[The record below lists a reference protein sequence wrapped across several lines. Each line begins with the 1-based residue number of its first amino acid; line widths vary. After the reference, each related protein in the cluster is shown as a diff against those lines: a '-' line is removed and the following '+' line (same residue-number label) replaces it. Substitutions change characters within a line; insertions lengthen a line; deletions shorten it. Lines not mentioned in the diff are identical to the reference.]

1 MIVSQDTAVKI
12 ADYLLQIKAIK
23 LQPNKPFIWASGWK
37 APIYCDNRRTLSYP
51 KIRNFLRDQFIK
63 VINEK
68 MGKPDVICGVAT
80 GGIAH
85 GMMIADALNLPF
97 CYVRAEAKVH
107 GLANLIEGV
116 VGAGQKVVIIEDLI
130 STGKSSLKAV
140 SSLRNAGC
148 TVHGMISIFT
158 YNFKISAD
166 AFKKEKCPV
175 YHLCDYETLTKEA
188 LKKGTI
194 TKQDVSLLKA
204 WREAPDKWGQ
214 DGKEPVRPTLL
225 SGMK

>member
-1 MIVSQDTAVKI
+1 MIASQDIAIKI

-23 LQPNKPFIWASGWK
+23 LQPHKPFIWASGWK

-51 KIRNFLRDQFIK
+51 KIRNYLREQFIK
-63 VINEK
+63 IINEK
-68 MGKPDVICGVAT
+68 FGKPDVIAGVAT

-85 GMMIADALNLPF
+85 GMLIADTMNLPF

-148 TVHGMISIFT
+148 IVQGMVSIFT
-158 YNFKISAD
+158 YNFKVASD

-194 TKQDVSLLKA
+194 TKQDVALLKA

-214 DGKEPVRPTLL
+214 EGTPVSPLIA
-225 SGMK
+225 KV

>member
-1 MIVSQDTAVKI
+1 MIVNQDTAIKI

-23 LQPNKPFIWASGWK
+23 LQPTKPFVWASGWK

-51 KIRNFLRDQFIK
+51 KIRNFLRDQFVK
-63 VINEK
+63 VISEK
-68 MGKPDVICGVAT
+68 MPKPDVICGVAT

-85 GMMIADALNLPF
+85 GMMIADAMNLPF

-148 TVHGMISIFT
+148 TVQGMISIFT
-158 YNFKISAD
+158 YNFKIAAD

-175 YHLCDYETLTKEA
+175 YHLCDYETLMKES

-194 TKQDVSLLKA
+194 TKQDLALLKS

-214 DGKEPVRPTLL
+214 DGAPVSPLAP
-225 SGMK
+225 KY

>member
-1 MIVSQDTAVKI
+1 MIYNQDTAVKI

-23 LQPNKPFIWASGWK
+23 LQPTKPFVWASGWK

-51 KIRNFLRDQFIK
+51 KIRSFLRDQFIK
-63 VINEK
+63 IINEK
-68 MGKPDVICGVAT
+68 FPKPNVICGVAT

-85 GMMIADALNLPF
+85 GALIAEAMNLPF

-116 VGAGQKVVIIEDLI
+116 VGVGQKVVIIEDLI

-148 TVHGMISIFT
+148 TVQGMISIFT
-158 YNFKISAD
+158 YNFKLAAD

-175 YHLCDYETLTKEA
+175 FHLCDYETLIQDAIKKNVITKE
-188 LKKGTI
+188 
-194 TKQDVSLLKA
+194 DVALLKS

-214 DGKEPVRPTLL
+214 
-225 SGMK
+225 SGEVAKRII

>member
-1 MIVSQDTAVKI
+1 MIVSQETAIKI
-12 ADYLLQIKAIK
+12 ADHLLQIKAIK
-23 LQPNKPFIWASGWK
+23 LQPHKPFVWASGWK

-51 KIRNFLRDQFIK
+51 KIRNYLRNQFIK
-63 VINEK
+63 VITEK

-85 GMMIADALNLPF
+85 GMMIADAMNLPF

-148 TVHGMISIFT
+148 TVQGMVSIFT
-158 YNFKISAD
+158 YNFKIAAD

-188 LKKGTI
+188 LKKNVI
-194 TKQDVSLLKA
+194 TKQDMALLKS

-214 DGKEPVRPTLL
+214 DGNEPKRMIP
-225 SGMK
+225 

>member
-12 ADYLLQIKAIK
+12 AEHLLQIKAIK
-23 LQPNKPFIWASGWK
+23 LQPYKPFVWASGWK

-51 KIRNFLRDQFIK
+51 KIRNYLRDQFIK
-63 VINEK
+63 VITEK
-68 MGKPDVICGVAT
+68 CGKPDVICGVAT

-85 GMMIADALNLPF
+85 GMMIADAMNLPF

-148 TVHGMISIFT
+148 TVQGMVSIFT
-158 YNFKISAD
+158 YNFKLAAD

-175 YHLCDYETLTKEA
+175 FHLCDYETLMKEA
-188 LKKGTI
+188 LKRDVI
-194 TKQDVSLLKA
+194 TKADIALLKS

-214 DGKEPVRPTLL
+214 DGNAPVPK
-225 SGMK
+225 SKI

>member
-1 MIVSQDTAVKI
+1 MIVSQEIALKI
-12 ADYLLQIKAIK
+12 AEQLLQIKAIK
-23 LQPNKPFIWASGWK
+23 LQPHKPFVWASGWK

-51 KIRNFLRDQFIK
+51 KIRNYLREQFIK
-63 VINEK
+63 IINEK
-68 MGKPDVICGVAT
+68 CGKPDIICGVAT

-85 GMMIADALNLPF
+85 GMMIADTLNLPF

-107 GLANLIEGV
+107 GLTNLIEGV

-140 SSLRNAGC
+140 TSLRNAGC
-148 TVHGMISIFT
+148 TVQGMISIFT
-158 YNFKISAD
+158 YNFKIAAD

-175 YHLCDYETLTKEA
+175 FHLCDYETLTKEA
-188 LKKGTI
+188 LKREVI
-194 TKQDVSLLKA
+194 TKADMALLKS

-214 DGKEPVRPTLL
+214 DGEIPKRMV
-225 SGMK
+225 

>member
-1 MIVSQDTAVKI
+1 MIVSQDTAIKI

-23 LQPNKPFIWASGWK
+23 LQPHKPFIWASGWK

-68 MGKPDVICGVAT
+68 CGKPDVIAGVAT

-85 GMMIADALNLPF
+85 GMLIADAMNLPF

-148 TVHGMISIFT
+148 TVQGMISIFT
-158 YNFKISAD
+158 YNFKVATD

-175 YHLCDYETLTKEA
+175 FHLCDYETLTKEA

-194 TKQDVSLLKA
+194 TKQDVALLKA

-214 DGKEPVRPTLL
+214 DGAPVSPLAA
-225 SGMK
+225 KY

>member
-1 MIVSQDTAVKI
+1 MIVNQEVAVKI
-12 ADYLLQIKAIK
+12 AEYLLQIKAIK
-23 LQPNKPFIWASGWK
+23 LQPHKPFIWASGWK

-51 KIRNFLRDQFIK
+51 KIRNYLREQFIK
-63 VINEK
+63 IIQEK
-68 MGKPDVICGVAT
+68 FVKPDVICGVAT

-85 GMMIADALNLPF
+85 GILVADTLNLPF

-130 STGKSSLKAV
+130 STGTSSLKAV

-148 TVHGMISIFT
+148 KVLGMISIFT
-158 YNFKISAD
+158 YNFKIADD

-175 YHLCDYETLTKEA
+175 FHLCDYETLIKEA
-188 LKKGTI
+188 LKKNVI
-194 TKQDVSLLKA
+194 TKNDMSLLSS
-204 WREAPDKWGQ
+204 WRKDPEKWGQ
-214 DGKEPVRPTLL
+214 EEGATPQRISVK
-225 SGMK
+225 

>member
-23 LQPNKPFIWASGWK
+23 LQPHKPFVWASGWK

-51 KIRNFLRDQFIK
+51 KIRNYLREQFIK
-63 VINEK
+63 VISEK
-68 MGKPDVICGVAT
+68 CGKPDVICGVAT

-107 GLANLIEGV
+107 GLTNLIEGV

-130 STGKSSLKAV
+130 
-140 SSLRNAGC
+140 
-148 TVHGMISIFT
+148 
-158 YNFKISAD
+158 YW
-166 AFKKEKCPV
+166 KKFFEGGYILAQRWLYCSGDGFHF
-175 YHLCDYETLTKEA
+175 HL
-188 LKKGTI
+188 
-194 TKQDVSLLKA
+194 
-204 WREAPDKWGQ
+204 
-214 DGKEPVRPTLL
+214 
-225 SGMK
+225 